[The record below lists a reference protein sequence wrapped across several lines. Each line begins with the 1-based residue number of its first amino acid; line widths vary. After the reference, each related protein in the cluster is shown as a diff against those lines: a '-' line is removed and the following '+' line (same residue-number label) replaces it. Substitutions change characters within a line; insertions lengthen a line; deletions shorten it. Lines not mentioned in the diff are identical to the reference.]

1 MSEKMDLNA
10 AQKKLAETLKGI
22 GIDLWGTSDPEQ
34 WAEKAFDSSAA
45 VPLTGAQQPKR
56 ETAAPEQKTEAD
68 AEKKT
73 AKAPARKVSMENLW
87 MTADETIDW
96 TEALIREY
104 APDGLTPPDRWRFY
118 HRMARLV
125 LEGDRKAYAEVLTTL
140 NPLGDLMEY
149 AQGIVLR
156 TPKADRLEC
165 EFECS
170 PEHMEG
176 SARRYLGAMS
186 LRIARD
192 LLAVLP
198 VEEVS
203 VLGRMSGEEKCRV
216 TLKREQLLKRK
227 MAFLDPADFI
237 EECGGW
243 IADQA

>member
-1 MSEKMDLNA
+1 MSEKVDLNA

-22 GIDLWGTSDPEQ
+22 GIDLWGTADPEQ
-34 WAEKAFDSSAA
+34 WAEKAFENAA
-45 VPLTGAQQPKR
+45 SEPRARAQER
-56 ETAAPEQKTEAD
+56 ETAAAPDPEQK
-68 AEKKT
+68 AEKKA
-73 AKAPARKVSMENLW
+73 AKAPARKVSIENLW
-87 MTADETIDW
+87 MTADETVDW

-104 APDGLTPPDRWRFY
+104 APDGLTAPDRWSFY
-118 HRMARLV
+118 HRMAPSV

-156 TPKADRLEC
+156 TPAADRLEC
-165 EFECS
+165 EFECR
-170 PEHMEG
+170 PEHMG
-176 SARRYLGAMS
+176 KNARRYLGAMS

-203 VLGRMSGEEKCRV
+203 ILGRMDGEEKTRA

-243 IADQA
+243 IAEQA